1 MIKHGFCFNKTLQKQ
16 AVGRIRCVALVWD
29 PQNSFCQPNKWAMYH
44 ILMCIFLICRSLID
58 EVKKF
63 LMQLLTIWVSFSANW
78 LLQGLCLLFFF
89 FTLCCSLICRSSL
102 LINKYMYY
110 KYLLSV
116 CDLACHFMSSF
127 TVYKSLMQ
135 PKWLFFSVFVFFKH
149 YFWVLLNEIPPYLK
163 VIQIVLYFS
172 SKLQVLLF
180 MLHFLST

>member
-1 MIKHGFCFNKTLQKQ
+1 MGYVSHFNVHFLNLQILNRRGQKISHAITNNLGFFFCKL
-16 AVGRIRCVALVWD
+16 AVTRFV
-29 PQNSFCQPNKWAMYH
+29 P
-44 ILMCIFLICRSLID
+44 
-58 EVKKF
+58 
-63 LMQLLTIWVSFSANW
+63 T
-78 LLQGLCLLFFF
+78 FFF